1 MTLGPKAEAALK
13 DGPQRVLE
21 DLGKYR
27 IYVQETVQD
36 FARRVAMIAV
46 EEGRERCAKLAE
58 SPRHFSC
65 CHDGC
70 RLAAALRAVFLAG
83 ARAQREMEPTP
94 EMIQAWHDRMIEGAD
109 YIDRNSIEYALYVES
124 YHAMQRAAPLVGGEE

>member
-46 EEGRERCAKLAE
+46 EEERERCARIHEFEE
-58 SPRHFSC
+58 SLIDPNE
-65 CHDGC
+65 
-70 RLAAALRAVFLAG
+70 AAAI
-83 ARAQREMEPTP
+83 REG
-94 EMIQAWHDRMIEGAD
+94 R
-109 YIDRNSIEYALYVES
+109 
-124 YHAMQRAAPLVGGEE
+124 